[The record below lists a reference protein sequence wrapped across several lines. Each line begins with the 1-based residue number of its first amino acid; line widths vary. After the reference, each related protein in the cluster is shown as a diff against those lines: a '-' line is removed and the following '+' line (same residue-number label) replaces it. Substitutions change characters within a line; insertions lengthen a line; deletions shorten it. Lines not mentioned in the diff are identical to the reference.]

1 MSRRANRSNVA
12 NAVSNAM
19 PPSRSVAAGLA
30 DVQARIAA
38 AAIAAGRAP
47 GEVALA
53 AVSKQQPDDRVD
65 AALEAGC
72 RLFAENRV
80 QEARARWSERRAANP
95 LLGLRLIGPL
105 QTNKVADA
113 VAVFDAIETLDRDR
127 LARALAEEFARRG
140 AARSVLV
147 QVNTGA
153 EPQKSG
159 VLPDAAD
166 SFIAAA
172 RRDYGLPVDGLM
184 CIPPQAVD
192 PEPHFRMLAAI
203 AARNGLTELSMGMS
217 DDFEIAV
224 RCGATIVRVGS
235 AIFGA
240 R

>member
-1 MSRRANRSNVA
+1 
-12 NAVSNAM
+12 M
-19 PPSRSVAAGLA
+19 PTSHSVAAALA

-47 GEVALA
+47 GEVTLA
-53 AVSKQQPDDRVD
+53 AVSKQQPDDRID
-65 AALEAGC
+65 AALKSGC

-80 QEARARWSERRAANP
+80 QEARARWTGRRAAHP
-95 LLGLRLIGPL
+95 DLRLRLIGPL

-113 VAVFDAIETLDRDR
+113 VAVFDAIETLDRHR
-127 LARALAEEFARRG
+127 LARALAEEFARLG
-140 AARSVLV
+140 AARTLLV

-159 VLPDAAD
+159 VAPDAAD
-166 SFIAAA
+166 SFIASA

-184 CIPPQAVD
+184 CIPPQAAD
-192 PEPHFRMLAAI
+192 PAPHFRMLASI
-203 AARNGLTELSMGMS
+203 AARNGLAQLSMGMS
-217 DDFEIAV
+217 HDFEIAV